1 MKRFVIAVAC
11 MLGSLWGGTASAG
24 MLYPIAPP
32 GSTVSLEPRDF
43 IQSVPDQTFG
53 LLNPNPVIGDN
64 IGQHP
69 GAFRVGFPP
78 LGSYFVGVFGA
89 PIDLNHPDNA
99 VYLWETSNV
108 SNDATGFLG
117 PQIQLGYWNGLNFT
131 GYGITQNALYKPTG
145 VLEDSFPDPPFREIT
160 SSVTFLK
167 DLLQDGMGNQLD
179 YSLLTLNAV
188 KIEVT
193 DVNLHNQ
200 VTAVA
205 VNTVPEPASIAIW
218 GLGAIGVGLAA
229 LRKKKLAATV

>member
-11 MLGSLWGGTASAG
+11 MLGSLWGGTASG
-24 MLYPIAPP
+24 GYPIAPP

-64 IGQHP
+64 YKQHP
-69 GAFRVGFPP
+69 GAFGVSSPP

-99 VYLWETSNV
+99 VYLWETTIPPIP
-108 SNDATGFLG
+108 ATGTLG

-131 GYGITQNALYKPTG
+131 GYGITQNALYKPTD
-145 VLEDSFPDPPFREIT
+145 EYTSISQST
-160 SSVTFLK
+160 YNINSSVTFLK